1 MYSGATHGSVS
12 LSPHL
17 RQFGLME
24 FGMTTL
30 FMLSSEEFLHSQ
42 NLIPLVISK
51 VLFRVPNTLLLT
63 AVVHQELIKR
73 RIEKLDTNKSKKAFH
88 FTE

>member
-1 MYSGATHGSVS
+1 VYSGATHGSVS
-12 LSPHL
+12 LSPPL
-17 RQFGLME
+17 RQFGLMQ

-30 FMLSSEEFLHSQ
+30 FMLSSEEFLHTQ

-51 VLFRVPNTLLLT
+51 VFFRVPNTLLLT
-63 AVVHQELIKR
+63 AVVHQKLIKR